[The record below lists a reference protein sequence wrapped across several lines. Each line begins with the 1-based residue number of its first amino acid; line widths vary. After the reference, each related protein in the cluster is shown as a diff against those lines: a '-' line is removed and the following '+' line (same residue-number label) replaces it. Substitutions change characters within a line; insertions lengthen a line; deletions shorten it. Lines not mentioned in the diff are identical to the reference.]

1 MTPGMS
7 GAPDLV
13 LPLFSPQGHILVLA
27 GFGNL
32 QGQMEVWDMKKY
44 KQVCV
49 LLGAS
54 SWWGRGFLLLLL
66 LVWGGQTGFVSDGS
80 NSRTF
85 CRRRCPNFKH
95 RTPHTSP
102 GVLMESTSSR
112 RRVLRGCA

>member
-7 GAPDLV
+7 RGHDLV
-13 LPLFSPQGHILVLA
+13 LLVFSPQGHILVLA

-49 LLGAS
+49 LLRVGA
-54 SWWGRGFLLLLL
+54 GFPAAVAGL
-66 LVWGGQTGFVSDGS
+66 GGSDSGFVSDRS

-85 CRRRCPNFKH
+85 CRLRCPNLKH